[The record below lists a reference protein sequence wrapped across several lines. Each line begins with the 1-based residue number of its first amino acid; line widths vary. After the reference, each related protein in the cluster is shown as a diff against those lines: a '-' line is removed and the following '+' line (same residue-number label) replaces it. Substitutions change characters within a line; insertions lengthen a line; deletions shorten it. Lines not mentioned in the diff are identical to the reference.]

1 MINFGADLIAVIRL
15 MNRGCVSGAAG
26 MDIRGYRFWRP
37 V

>member
-1 MINFGADLIAVIRL
+1 MINFVAELIAVIRL
-15 MNRGCVSGAAG
+15 MNRGGVSGVAA

>member
-1 MINFGADLIAVIRL
+1 MINFVADLIAVIRL
-15 MNRGCVSGAAG
+15 MNSGGVSGAAA